1 MGARPLMLTPTNRRL
16 LSREGMMAAI
26 KTRMQVGMSAND
38 PLCIYELCEKLGIKV
53 RFVDI
58 NVEGVYRRGTDPRIM
73 VGARRPVPRRAF
85 TCAHELGHHVFGHG
99 STVDELEDERSKDD
113 SERPDEILANSFAA
127 FTLMPTVGVRH
138 AFASRN
144 IVVDKATPAQ
154 TFAVACNFGVGYATL
169 VNHLAY
175 GINDLSPARATE
187 LLKSSPKAIR
197 AQLLGKSSDAPLVVA
212 DTHWNAKTLD
222 LEVGS
227 SLLLPKD
234 VSVAEGAVKKVAEL
248 GSQVLYRAVAT
259 GVRRAHGPNGWASFI
274 RVCRAKYVG
283 MAAYRHLEDNDDED
297 DE

>member
-1 MGARPLMLTPTNRRL
+1 MLTPTNRRS

-26 KTRMQVGMSAND
+26 KTRMQFGMGAND
-38 PLCIYELCEKLGIKV
+38 PLCVYELCGKLGIKV

-58 NVEGVYRRGTDPRIM
+58 NVEGMYSRGKDPRIM
-73 VGARRPVPRRAF
+73 VAARRPVARRAF
-85 TCAHELGHHVFGHG
+85 TCAHELGHHIFGHG
-99 STVDELEDERSKDD
+99 STVDELEDDWSKDD
-113 SERPDEILANSFAA
+113 SERPEEILANSFAA

-138 AFASRN
+138 AFVSRG
-144 IVVDKATPAQ
+144 IVVNKATPAQ
-154 TFAVACNFGVGYATL
+154 IFAVACNFGVGYATL

-175 GINDLSPARATE
+175 GITDLSPVRATE
-187 LLKSSPKAIR
+187 LLKSSPKTIR

-212 DTHWNAKTLD
+212 DAHWNANTLD

-227 SLLLPKD
+227 NVLLPKD
-234 VSVAEGAVKKVAEL
+234 VSVADGVLELVADF

-259 GVRRAHGPNGWASFI
+259 GVRRAHRPNDWATFI
-274 RVCRAKYVG
+274 RVCREKYVG